1 MNFNLGSKNNIGAI
15 ATVILIILLSQSKFF
30 NFLIDTALGRVFLVA
45 FILAISCINKILGVI
60 IVLFIMIMFNQ
71 SSIGYMEGFTAD
83 QNPNNQIN
91 VVAPEDKKKE
101 EEKPKGKE
109 GFNMIDREG
118 TILKGKRSNEVP
130 VFANARNQEDDVEPT
145 DKSVFSDS
153 YSSF

>member
-1 MNFNLGSKNNIGAI
+1 MNFNLGSKNNMGAI

-30 NFLIDTALGRVFLVA
+30 NFLIDTALGRIFLVA

-83 QNPNNQIN
+83 QNPYNEPNLPN
-91 VVAPEDKKKE
+91 VAPEDKKK

-130 VFANARNQEDDVEPT
+130 VFANARNQDDVEPT

>member
-1 MNFNLGSKNNIGAI
+1 MNFNLGSKNNMGAI
-15 ATVILIILLSQSKFF
+15 ATVILIILLS

-83 QNPNNQIN
+83 QNPYNEPNLPN
-91 VVAPEDKKKE
+91 VAPEDKKK

-130 VFANARNQEDDVEPT
+130 VFANARNQDDVEPT